1 MNLSKSK
8 VIFIFI
14 LLITIWLGYE
24 SGLRRGLLFIIAV
37 GLGFSLYHAS
47 FGFSAAWRRFT
58 ADFDGRGLRAQMLL
72 LAIVACVAFPMI
84 SGGDVFGRNVS
95 GFILPVGTSVIVGAF
110 IFGVGMQLGG
120 GCGSGTL
127 FTVGGGN
134 TRMILTLFGFI
145 VGSVIATSHVH
156 VWHEM
161 PGIGPVSLIKKWGWQ
176 LALMAN
182 LTIFAVIVWFT
193 LVLEKRR
200 HKKLLP
206 QTRFSSTWSIRLLRG
221 PWSLTSGACA
231 LAVLSILVLVSAGR
245 PWGITSAFALW
256 GAKIAMLIGI
266 DVTQWPYW
274 SGWRSASLQK
284 SVWSDVTSMMNFGVI
299 FGALLASSL
308 AGKFCPH
315 FKISHSAI
323 VSAILGGVLLGYG
336 ARLAFG
342 CNIGAYFGGIISG
355 SLHGWIWMVAGFSG
369 SYVGTRLRPMFGLT
383 VEKVEL

>member
-1 MNLSKSK
+1 M
-8 VIFIFI
+8 
-14 LLITIWLGYE
+14 
-24 SGLRRGLLFIIAV
+24 
-37 GLGFSLYHAS
+37 
-47 FGFSAAWRRFT
+47 
-58 ADFDGRGLRAQMLL
+58 
-72 LAIVACVAFPMI
+72 
-84 SGGDVFGRNVS
+84 
-95 GFILPVGTSVIVGAF
+95 
-110 IFGVGMQLGG
+110 
-120 GCGSGTL
+120 
-127 FTVGGGN
+127 
-134 TRMILTLFGFI
+134 
-145 VGSVIATSHVH
+145 
-156 VWHEM
+156 
-161 PGIGPVSLIKKWGWQ
+161 
-176 LALMAN
+176 
-182 LTIFAVIVWFT
+182 
-193 LVLEKRR
+193 
-200 HKKLLP
+200 
-206 QTRFSSTWSIRLLRG
+206 
-221 PWSLTSGACA
+221 
-231 LAVLSILVLVSAGR
+231 LVSAGR

-315 FKISHSAI
+315 FKISRSAI

>member
-1 MNLSKSK
+1 M
-8 VIFIFI
+8 
-14 LLITIWLGYE
+14 
-24 SGLRRGLLFIIAV
+24 

-134 TRMILTLFGFI
+134 TRMILTLFGFT

-182 LTIFAVIVWFT
+182 LTTFAVIVWVT

-206 QTRFSSTWSIRLLRG
+206 QTVV
-221 PWSLTSGACA
+221 P
-231 LAVLSILVLVSAGR
+231 V
-245 PWGITSAFALW
+245 
-256 GAKIAMLIGI
+256 
-266 DVTQWPYW
+266 
-274 SGWRSASLQK
+274 
-284 SVWSDVTSMMNFGVI
+284 
-299 FGALLASSL
+299 
-308 AGKFCPH
+308 H
-315 FKISHSAI
+315 
-323 VSAILGGVLLGYG
+323 
-336 ARLAFG
+336 
-342 CNIGAYFGGIISG
+342 
-355 SLHGWIWMVAGFSG
+355 
-369 SYVGTRLRPMFGLT
+369 
-383 VEKVEL
+383 